1 MGICSNDNDKRRQE
15 KIKKKRESLE
25 KESLSNEKNPKDN
38 QEEKN
43 NNDNPDTSEKN
54 KNFLKESQN
63 GMIIYLLCPDCSIR
77 SPYVDKIYFDEATD
91 DLLVNYKCLCNE
103 DQTTQKTITLKNLLS
118 NKEPVNECNLHPGNN
133 NINFCK
139 DCQKLICKICK
150 EEEHRD
156 HNLENSFINISKEEV
171 DNLLEILNKKEE
183 QFNNQMDRNEEKG
196 ENMEKHRINRKIC
209 DFLKSL
215 NVTSVKNNEENE
227 KKNEISQ
234 NAIMPNTSVKDD
246 ENKLKSNDYKSVDKD
261 ETETRNNNENDLPN
275 MNGYSM
281 NKNEVSVD
289 HNVDAKKDFS
299 CIKTFKG
306 HVEKIVSLIQLSS
319 GKLASGSYDNTIHIW
334 NMNYEKEEKII
345 NENGRVFALLEFE
358 NDKLL
363 AGTSE
368 NVIDLWDVNSVD
380 NNCLYSFEG
389 HELWINCLVKIN
401 SKIFASASNDSK
413 IKIWDYF
420 TRTCLFD
427 LQGHVDCI
435 LSLILLR
442 NNYLCSGSADLTI
455 KIWDWEKQN
464 CVSTLRGHQKWVK
477 SVYELDNGI
486 LVSGSDDKT
495 IKLWKDD
502 NLLLTLNGHRHSVR
516 TFCQLNENYFCS
528 GSFDSTIK
536 IWKINTGECI
546 QTLTGHTSNVICVI
560 TLKDSGKN
568 NKYDLIASCS
578 NDKTI
583 KIWEGKL

>member
-91 DLLVNYKCLCNE
+91 DFLVNYKCLCNE

-150 EEEHRD
+150 EDEHRD

-183 QFNNQMDRNEEKG
+183 QFNSENDRNE

-227 KKNEISQ
+227 KKNKKSQ
-234 NAIMPNTSVKDD
+234 KDIMPNASVKDD

-289 HNVDAKKDFS
+289 HNVDVKKDFS

-401 SKIFASASNDSK
+401 SKVFASASNDSK

-427 LQGHVDCI
+427 LQGHADCI

-536 IWKINTGECI
+536 IWKINTWECI

-560 TLKDSGKN
+560 KLKEGSKN

>member
-1 MGICSNDNDKRRQE
+1 MGICSNEKSQEKRR
-15 KIKKKRESLE
+15 KKKESLE
-25 KESLSNEKNPKDN
+25 KESLSNEKNQNDN
-38 QEEKN
+38 QEEEK
-43 NNDNPDTSEKN
+43 NNDNQDTSEKN
-54 KNFLKESQN
+54 KNILKESQN
-63 GMIIYLLCPDCSIR
+63 GMNIYLLCPDCSIR
-77 SPYVDKIYFDEATD
+77 SPYVDKIYYDETTD
-91 DLLVNYKCLCNE
+91 DFLVNYICLCNE
-103 DQTTQKTITLKNLLS
+103 DPTTPKTITLKNLLS
-118 NKEPVNECNLHPGNN
+118 NKEPVNECNLHPRNN

-139 DCQKLICKICK
+139 DCQKLICRICK

-156 HNLENSFINISKEEV
+156 HNLESSFINISKEEV
-171 DNLLEILNKKEE
+171 DNLLEILNKREE
-183 QFNNQMDRNEEKG
+183 QFNNENDKNEEKS

-215 NVTSVKNNEENE
+215 NVTSVNE
-227 KKNEISQ
+227 KKNDIIQ
-234 NAIMPNTSVKDD
+234 KAILPNTSVNND

-261 ETETRNNNENDLPN
+261 ETEARNNNENDLPN

-281 NKNEVSVD
+281 NKNEFSVG
-289 HNVDAKKDFS
+289 HNVDANVKKDFS

-368 NVIDLWDVNSVD
+368 NVIDLWDINSVD

-435 LSLILLR
+435 LSLIVLR

-455 KIWDWEKQN
+455 KIWDWGKQN

-486 LVSGSDDKT
+486 IVSGSDDKT

-536 IWKINTGECI
+536 IWKINTWECI

-560 TLKDSGKN
+560 TLKDSRKN

>member
-1 MGICSNDNDKRRQE
+1 MGICSNEKSQEKRR
-15 KIKKKRESLE
+15 KKKESLE
-25 KESLSNEKNPKDN
+25 KESLSNEKNQNDN
-38 QEEKN
+38 QEEEK
-43 NNDNPDTSEKN
+43 NNDNQDTSEKN
-54 KNFLKESQN
+54 KNILKESQN
-63 GMIIYLLCPDCSIR
+63 GMNIYLLCPDCSIR
-77 SPYVDKIYFDEATD
+77 SPYVDKIYYDETTD
-91 DLLVNYKCLCNE
+91 DFLVNYICLCNE
-103 DQTTQKTITLKNLLS
+103 DPTTPKTITLKNLLS
-118 NKEPVNECNLHPGNN
+118 NKEPVNECNLHRGNN
-133 NINFCK
+133 NVGFCK
-139 DCQKLICKICK
+139 DCQKLLCKICK

-156 HNLENSFINISKEEV
+156 HNLEDGFININKEEV

-183 QFNNQMDRNEEKG
+183 QFNSEIDKNEEKS

-215 NVTSVKNNEENE
+215 NVTSVNE
-227 KKNEISQ
+227 KKNDISQ
-234 NAIMPNTSVKDD
+234 KAIIMPNTSVNND
-246 ENKLKSNDYKSVDKD
+246 ENKLKSNNDISVNKD
-261 ETETRNNNENDLPN
+261 ETEARNNNENDLPN

-281 NKNEVSVD
+281 NKNDFSVD

-306 HVEKIVSLIQLSS
+306 HVGKIVSLIQLSS

-368 NVIDLWDVNSVD
+368 NVIDLWDINSVD

-420 TRTCLFD
+420 TRTYLFD

-455 KIWDWEKQN
+455 KIWDWGKQN

-516 TFCQLNENYFCS
+516 TFCQLNEKYFCS

-536 IWKINTGECI
+536 IWKINTWECI

-560 TLKDSGKN
+560 TLKDNSQN

>member
-1 MGICSNDNDKRRQE
+1 
-15 KIKKKRESLE
+15 
-25 KESLSNEKNPKDN
+25 
-38 QEEKN
+38 
-43 NNDNPDTSEKN
+43 
-54 KNFLKESQN
+54 
-63 GMIIYLLCPDCSIR
+63 
-77 SPYVDKIYFDEATD
+77 
-91 DLLVNYKCLCNE
+91 
-103 DQTTQKTITLKNLLS
+103 
-118 NKEPVNECNLHPGNN
+118 
-133 NINFCK
+133 
-139 DCQKLICKICK
+139 
-150 EEEHRD
+150 
-156 HNLENSFINISKEEV
+156 
-171 DNLLEILNKKEE
+171 
-183 QFNNQMDRNEEKG
+183 
-196 ENMEKHRINRKIC
+196 
-209 DFLKSL
+209 
-215 NVTSVKNNEENE
+215 
-227 KKNEISQ
+227 
-234 NAIMPNTSVKDD
+234 
-246 ENKLKSNDYKSVDKD
+246 
-261 ETETRNNNENDLPN
+261 
-275 MNGYSM
+275 
-281 NKNEVSVD
+281 
-289 HNVDAKKDFS
+289 
-299 CIKTFKG
+299 
-306 HVEKIVSLIQLSS
+306 
-319 GKLASGSYDNTIHIW
+319 
-334 NMNYEKEEKII
+334 MNYEKEEKII

-427 LQGHVDCI
+427 LQGHADCI

-536 IWKINTGECI
+536 IWKIYTWECI

-560 TLKDSGKN
+560 KLKEGSKN